1 MAHWAK
7 CAIFSLF
14 TVFVYVSIKDLFLP
28 ATASIEK
35 QIPVTKIDRLTGPV
49 LKFQY
54 CYSCGYE
61 KAFQEYA
68 NIIQQKYPHIH
79 VEGENYQPPKI
90 NLVISRVLAFSRF
103 SLIFL
108 IVTGFNIFEILQI
121 GQPIWWSW
129 CIDNKLYSS
138 MMVYFMCNSF
148 ESMLMSTGAFEIT
161 FNDVPVWSKLETGRI
176 PQPPEL
182 FQIIDN
188 TLQFQ
193 NKADIKARFPK

>member
-1 MAHWAK
+1 MPGNICPSSWSNKTPSYGRRSRWPLQWRGGA
-7 CAIFSLF
+7 CGESRQ
-14 TVFVYVSIKDLFLP
+14 SD
-28 ATASIEK
+28 
-35 QIPVTKIDRLTGPV
+35 
-49 LKFQY
+49 
-54 CYSCGYE
+54 YSCGYE

-68 NIIQQKYPHIH
+68 NIIQQKYPHIR
-79 VEGENYQPPKI
+79 VEGENYQPPRLS
-90 NLVISRVLAFSRF
+90 LVISRILSVSRL

-108 IVTGFNIFEILQI
+108 IITGFNIFEIFQI
-121 GQPIWWSW
+121 AQPVWWSW
-129 CIDNKLYSS
+129 CIDNKIYSS

-193 NKADIKARFPK
+193 NKADLKPNFPK